1 MMEAQAVFRQLPV
14 LALVCGA
21 VAMMTASPASASDR
35 VVLVGCDL
43 LSVPGPRA
51 LYRQLGGD
59 SDSRSGFSSGDR
71 DADVRG
77 RSCAQVLAEVAA
89 AGLNFKEFR
98 VVGVDA
104 SVGVWFWKVQ

>member
-1 MMEAQAVFRQLPV
+1 MEAQDVFRQLLV
-14 LALVCGA
+14 LALMCGA
-21 VAMMTASPASASDR
+21 AAMSTASPASASDR

-43 LSVPGPRA
+43 LSEPGPRA
-51 LYRQLGGD
+51 LYRQFGGD
-59 SDSRSGFSSGDR
+59 SDSRSGFSFGTR

-77 RSCAQVLAEVAA
+77 RSCSEVLAEVAA

-98 VVGVDA
+98 IVGVDA